1 MLNMRSAGAYLRA
14 DRPEDRTARARLR
27 DAAVR
32 LFGRDGFRVGLRAIA
47 RETGVS
53 PALVLHHFGSK
64 DGLREACDGYVLEQI
79 RSYKSQA
86 TGGPAAVEGLMGL
99 ATVEE
104 SAHLLA
110 YAIRCLQEGGS
121 AAGSFLDH
129 FAEEVEEWLAEGVA
143 AGTIRPSRD
152 EKARAR
158 CLALQGF
165 GSVLLDLSVHP
176 PQDPHDFPSI
186 LRGYLERH
194 ALPTLELFSQGLTTD
209 RSMLD
214 TYLMYVPDPPQE
226 ESAR

>member
-1 MLNMRSAGAYLRA
+1 MRSAGVPIGA
-14 DRPEDRTARARLR
+14 DRSEDRTARARLR
-27 DAAVR
+27 DDAVR

-64 DGLREACDGYVLEQI
+64 NGLREACDDYVLEQI
-79 RSYKSQA
+79 RSYKRHA
-86 TGGPAAVEGLMGL
+86 VGGPPSESLVGL

-129 FAEEVEEWLAEGVA
+129 FAEEVEAWLAEGVQ
-143 AGTIRPSRD
+143 AGTIRPSRN
-152 EKARAR
+152 ERARAR
-158 CLALQGF
+158 CLTLQGF

-176 PQDPHDFPSI
+176 PQDPRDFPAI
-186 LRGYLERH
+186 LRGYLDRH
-194 ALPTLELFSQGLTTD
+194 AMPTLELFAQGLTTD
-209 RSMLD
+209 RSMLES
-214 TYLMYVPDPPQE
+214 YLMYVPDPPPE
-226 ESAR
+226 ESAS